1 VWVEL
6 ERPEQ
11 PDKPR
16 QQRLLICTDP
26 NLPALAVITSYAKRW
41 AVEMV

>member
-6 ERPEQ
+6 ERPDRR
-11 PDKPR
+11 DKPR

-26 NLPALAVITSYAKRW
+26 VLSAPV
-41 AVEMV
+41 V

>member
-6 ERPEQ
+6 ERPDRR
-11 PDKPR
+11 DKPR

-26 NLPALAVITSYAKRW
+26 VL
-41 AVEMV
+41 

>member
-6 ERPEQ
+6 ERPDRR
-11 PDKPR
+11 DKPR

-26 NLPALAVITSYAKRW
+26 VLSAQVAGVFNALN
-41 AVEMV
+41 